1 MTNEARNEGFR
12 RMVRCVLCRKTK
24 GLHKA
29 GTLHCPSGMKTRVGY
44 VQYSATDRYTPND
57 RNQGQSP

>member
-1 MTNEARNEGFR
+1 MTSEARNEGSLR
-12 RMVRCVLCRKTK
+12 RMVRCALCRKAK

-44 VQYSATDRYTPND
+44 VQFSATDRYTPNK
-57 RNQGQSP
+57 